1 MTSIEAAPGEPDAW
15 FKLDRDSRKLAVGG
29 AWTIAESA
37 RLDRELN
44 ALDLGGSGAEGAH
57 QMTGDIA
64 IDASKISRLDSSGA
78 WLLLRTRRALE
89 AAGAKVSSFN
99 LPELYQPLLK
109 SLDQE
114 RKVEPHKSRIP
125 PGFRGRL
132 YRIGRA
138 TMLAGTQAISILGYL
153 GRVTVETFEAI
164 AKPKHNLR
172 IAAIFHQIEETGINA
187 LPIVGLLAFLIGVV
201 LAYQGA
207 DQLKRFGAEI
217 FTINLLG
224 VGVLREIGGLITAII
239 VAGRSGS
246 AFTAHIGTM
255 RVNEEIDAMQTM
267 GLNTVDTLVLPRIIG
282 LVIALPVLTF
292 FSDVVGLIGGAFM
305 CYFQL
310 GITIPV
316 FLRQLNEAVTVNT
329 LMVGLIKAPVFA
341 FVIALVG
348 CYEGFQVERNAASVG
363 QLTTRS
369 VVESIFLIIVLDAA
383 FSVMFSVLGI

>member
-1 MTSIEAAPGEPDAW
+1 MSSSAAAADESGAW
-15 FKLDRDSRKLAVGG
+15 FKLDRDGRRLTVGG

-37 RLDRELN
+37 RLDHELN
-44 ALDLGGSGAEGAH
+44 AQTWEGR
-57 QMTGDIA
+57 GDIA
-64 IDASKISRLDSSGA
+64 IDASKLSRLDSAGA
-78 WLLLRTRRALE
+78 WLLLRTKRTVE
-89 AAGAKVSSFN
+89 AAGRHVTQFS
-99 LPELYQPLLK
+99 LPELYQPLLDNI
-109 SLDQE
+109 DQPE
-114 RKVEPHKSRIP
+114 KAEPRRSRIP
-125 PGFRGRL
+125 AGFRGRL
-132 YRIGRA
+132 FKIGRA
-138 TMLAGTQAISILGYL
+138 TIHVFTQGVEMLAYL
-153 GRVTVETFEAI
+153 GRVTVEAGEAI
-164 AKPKHNLR
+164 VRPRGNLR
-172 IAAIFHQIEETGINA
+172 VAALFHQIEETGINA

-267 GLNTVDTLVLPRIIG
+267 GLNTVDNLVLPRILG
-282 LVIALPVLTF
+282 LVIALPLLTF
-292 FSDVVGLIGGAFM
+292 YADILGLIGGAFM

-316 FLRQLNEAVTVNT
+316 FLRQLNEAITVNT
-329 LMVGLIKAPVFA
+329 MLVGLIKAPVFA

-363 QLTTRS
+363 LLTTRS
-369 VVESIFLIIVLDAA
+369 VVEGIFLVIVMDAA
-383 FSVMFSVLGI
+383 FSIMFSVLGI